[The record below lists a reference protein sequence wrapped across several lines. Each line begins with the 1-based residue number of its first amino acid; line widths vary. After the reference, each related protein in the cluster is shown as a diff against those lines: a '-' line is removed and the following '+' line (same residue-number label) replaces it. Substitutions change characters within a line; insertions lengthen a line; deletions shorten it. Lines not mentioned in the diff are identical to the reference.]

1 MNKKLFTIIFTVAL
15 VNFGFTNAA
24 LADRCDPEMLAKL
37 PEKKRQLIEK
47 RCALK
52 ASKPAYTI
60 SNKGKEASEKMPKNN
75 YNGADLN
82 QLLSQIEIAWKSKHP
97 KDKILA
103 VRITSKDWKRDVN
116 FKSNSTS
123 IYKNDTSI
131 LGGRVIVETNN
142 KLATIFPA
150 FVNKDNLSGEINI
163 GVATKKSNY
172 VIKQMFLSNVN

>member
-1 MNKKLFTIIFTVAL
+1 MNKNIITIVFTVAL
-15 VNFGFTNAA
+15 VNFGFTNSA
-24 LADRCDPEMLAKL
+24 LADRCDPKMLAKL
-37 PEKKRQLIEK
+37 PEKKRQMIEK

-60 SNKGKEASEKMPKNN
+60 SNKGKEASEKMPQNN
-75 YNGADLN
+75 YSGADLN
-82 QLLSQIEIAWKSKHP
+82 QLLSKIKIAWKNKHP
-97 KDKILA
+97 KDKVLA
-103 VRITSKDWKRDVN
+103 VKITSKDWKRDVN

-131 LGGRVIVETNN
+131 LGGKVIVETND

-150 FVNKDNLSGEINI
+150 FINKDNLSGEVNI

-172 VIKQMFLSNVN
+172 VIKQMLVSNVN